1 MKLINFVNDAYKIKT
16 AQQILTEGNTDGK
29 EGLSWKE
36 VNVLIEKGH
45 NKDYFWMK
53 VAKMLKNVDSMT
65 DSVFKAMDI
74 DNDEIITEAE
84 CDIFAREKCDVSFKT
99 INAISA
105 PITIKTSTKNKNKI
119 LFLSFFNFLN
129 IKSHPFY

>member
-1 MKLINFVNDAYKIKT
+1 MKLINFINDAYKTKT

-53 VAKMLKNVDSMT
+53 VAKMLKNIDSMT

-74 DNDEIITEAE
+74 DNDKIITEAE
-84 CDIFAREKCDVSFKT
+84 CDIFAREKCDVSLET
-99 INAISA
+99 IRHETVEKICQRIDNA
-105 PITIKTSTKNKNKI
+105 PKMKKVKKNAE
-119 LFLSFFNFLN
+119 
-129 IKSHPFY
+129 